1 MSQIQTKYITPDEF
15 RDYFGIDLALELPDD
30 TNPSNKAMAFLKRI
44 EDRVETIKSY
54 GTTYGYWKNTK
65 TGENCGQIVYV
76 YEGDDDCYELV
87 VDKKEGEQGG
97 Q

>member
-1 MSQIQTKYITPDEF
+1 MKTIKLEESGDFTLYKEIQP
-15 RDYFGIDLALELPDD
+15 
-30 TNPSNKAMAFLKRI
+30 
-44 EDRVETIKSY
+44 IKSY

-87 VDKKEGEQGG
+87 VDKREGEQDE